1 MSAVFLASGAISGFS
16 AVVYAARGRAQSRR
30 TRTPL
35 VLAAAATVLL
45 GACIVTGGPL

>member
-1 MSAVFLASGAISGFS
+1 MSAVFLATGAISGAS
-16 AVVYAARGRAQSRR
+16 AVVYAYRDHLQSRR

-45 GACIVTGGPL
+45 GACIATGGPL